1 MSMENWTQNFDAA
14 LNRAGHELSAL
25 AGDAAAFFNALSLV
39 EKSLLAGLAIL
50 MVGYMFLPGGRGE
63 GAGNSGGRY
72 FAGILL
78 LVVAAGVLGGLVMAG
93 RISF

>member
-1 MSMENWTQNFDAA
+1 MSMDSWTQTLDAA
-14 LNRAGHELSAL
+14 LDRAALELSKL
-25 AGDAAAFFNALSLV
+25 AGDAGDLFNTLSLV
-39 EKSLLAGLAIL
+39 EKCVLGGLALL

-63 GAGNSGGRY
+63 GVGHSSGRY

-78 LVVAAGVLGGLVMAG
+78 LVVAAGVFGGLVMAG